1 MLSNTLTG
9 CQDDDCQP
17 GNLCDAFLPAGSSEQ
32 NGHEAPPVQHRRH
45 QYLDSSKETHD
56 ETGTRGT
63 TRDGNRTGKRAY
75 DGGGGSHQ
83 SGNAG
88 IGGGRERGR
97 KKEVARETAKGEAK
111 GGSGSDRQARVV
123 KILSGRE
130 YTAEDVLALVADAE
144 VADFLRLY
152 RSEGLVKAL
161 FKLGALLSRE
171 HREEKLRVRRDPRF
185 RGLLARIEEQS
196 QAPAGFSAQS
206 YSKILTAL
214 AHLEHV
220 PPPHFLDR
228 LRDGMLGRLRDQVA
242 RGPLQPF
249 HLPPPKWPASDLRGD
264 IHSFDPYSLSH
275 IMSAF
280 VNLDCY
286 QPGPEFMALFTEVVA
301 NSLMDFQPVGLM
313 SIIRGFAKLG
323 HDPGKPFLKVFTACA
338 TRKLHDFP
346 PRALSST
353 IQGLATM
360 RHQPPPR
367 LLYLPPEPFL
377 RRVVA
382 KAKEKLSAFNPQAL
396 CNFIFGLFKLQHDP
410 GVEFMSVYFQACHL
424 KLDQFTPAGF
434 SSMLHSVARLGYYP
448 GISFM
453 EDFEALVAPRLGRF
467 TKGELWKLAHGLA
480 TLHYRPQ
487 EAFLTAYWE
496 ALAGQGRRLTVK
508 DVSLVLWSFAV
519 LDVGAQHAPALL
531 ALVETATELI
541 ARHRLDPQDDEFAS
555 RRGGD
560 DPAVLKYRQ
569 LLQAAMYLRTLEA
582 PLLNGAVQRLED
594 VLEEAWSGRV
604 KARAWAERDADGTI
618 PGAVESEDG
627 GDDGVRGHGGQGGA
641 GERLGGQAQTVSPS
655 SSSSKQSMTFPPRT
669 ASLSS
674 SSPPPL
680 FHHTQLDDPTDASG
694 LRDGGGRGPWPPC
707 YLRHFERII

>member
-1 MLSNTLTG
+1 
-9 CQDDDCQP
+9 
-17 GNLCDAFLPAGSSEQ
+17 
-32 NGHEAPPVQHRRH
+32 
-45 QYLDSSKETHD
+45 
-56 ETGTRGT
+56 
-63 TRDGNRTGKRAY
+63 
-75 DGGGGSHQ
+75 
-83 SGNAG
+83 
-88 IGGGRERGR
+88 
-97 KKEVARETAKGEAK
+97 
-111 GGSGSDRQARVV
+111 VV

-360 RHQPPPR
+360 RHQPPPEFMALLVR
-367 LLYLPPEPFL
+367 EMDRQLDDFSWLDIPNAITALSKLLYLPPEPFL

-410 GVEFMSVYFQACHL
+410 G
-424 KLDQFTPAGF
+424 
-434 SSMLHSVARLGYYP
+434 LG
-448 GISFM
+448 
-453 EDFEALVAPRLGRF
+453 
-467 TKGELWKLAHGLA
+467 
-480 TLHYRPQ
+480 
-487 EAFLTAYWE
+487 
-496 ALAGQGRRLTVK
+496 
-508 DVSLVLWSFAV
+508 
-519 LDVGAQHAPALL
+519 
-531 ALVETATELI
+531 
-541 ARHRLDPQDDEFAS
+541 
-555 RRGGD
+555 
-560 DPAVLKYRQ
+560 
-569 LLQAAMYLRTLEA
+569 
-582 PLLNGAVQRLED
+582 
-594 VLEEAWSGRV
+594 
-604 KARAWAERDADGTI
+604 
-618 PGAVESEDG
+618 
-627 GDDGVRGHGGQGGA
+627 
-641 GERLGGQAQTVSPS
+641 LGGSPVE
-655 SSSSKQSMTFPPRT
+655 R
-669 ASLSS
+669 
-674 SSPPPL
+674 
-680 FHHTQLDDPTDASG
+680 G
-694 LRDGGGRGPWPPC
+694 LW
-707 YLRHFERII
+707 

>member
-1 MLSNTLTG
+1 MTAARRSALRLNALQHSYG
-9 CQDDDCQP
+9 MP
-17 GNLCDAFLPAGSSEQ
+17 RRRLPAWESVRCLFASSVVLWSTLSWKGSYGRSGGRCCAFVPSKNFPAVLPFVLRRAPTHLVWQGPSEQ
-32 NGHEAPPVQHRRH
+32 NGYKAPPVQHRRH

-63 TRDGNRTGKRAY
+63 TRDGDRTGKRAY
-75 DGGGGSHQ
+75 GGGGGSHQ
-83 SGNAG
+83 RGNAG

-97 KKEVARETAKGEAK
+97 KREVAREPAKGEAK

-185 RGLLARIEEQS
+185 HGLLARIEEQS
-196 QAPAGFSAQS
+196 EAPAGFSAQS

-249 HLPPPKWPASDLRGD
+249 PLPPPKGPSSDLRGD
-264 IHSFDPYSLSH
+264 DHCFDPYSLSH

-286 QPGPEFMALFTEVVA
+286 QPGLEFMALFTEVVA

-338 TRKLHDFP
+338 MRKLHNFP

-353 IQGLATM
+353 IQGLATL
-360 RHQPPPR
+360 RHQPPPEFMALLVR
-367 LLYLPPEPFL
+367 EMDRQLDDFSWLDIPNAITALSKLLYLPPEPFL

-410 GVEFMSVYFQACHL
+410 GVEFMPVYFQACHL

-448 GISFM
+448 GTSFM

-487 EAFLTAYWE
+487 DAFLTAYWE

-508 DVSLVLWSFAV
+508 DVSLVLWTTSS
-519 LDVGAQHAPALL
+519 LL
-531 ALVETATELI
+531 A
-541 ARHRLDPQDDEFAS
+541 
-555 RRGGD
+555 GG
-560 DPAVLKYRQ
+560 
-569 LLQAAMYLRTLEA
+569 
-582 PLLNGAVQRLED
+582 
-594 VLEEAWSGRV
+594 
-604 KARAWAERDADGTI
+604 GTT
-618 PGAVESEDG
+618 P
-627 GDDGVRGHGGQGGA
+627 
-641 GERLGGQAQTVSPS
+641 PS
-655 SSSSKQSMTFPPRT
+655 SNTGSCCKR
-669 ASLSS
+669 
-674 SSPPPL
+674 
-680 FHHTQLDDPTDASG
+680 
-694 LRDGGGRGPWPPC
+694 PC
-707 YLRHFERII
+707 ISARSRPHC